1 MRKRIVFAALGASAA
16 AAIAAGVVATG
27 RSTPTSPGPPPG
39 LARVSNAGSP
49 VDSSALDA
57 ADRRTLE
64 TSGVTALRALGR
76 TGGLA
81 FFAATGPDG
90 VTCYVTGAGG
100 RAPRLGSVWC
110 PAISTAE
117 AFPSVSLPVL
127 DLSTYAVDAETGTM
141 RPVLLAGVAAD
152 GIAQVGIRDESGST
166 QWLPVR
172 DNLFGSSRPALGTA
186 AELVAVDASGATVYT
201 RRLEPEP

>member
-1 MRKRIVFAALGASAA
+1 MRKRIVFAVLGASAT
-16 AAIAAGVVATG
+16 AAIAAVVVTSG
-27 RSTPTSPGPPPG
+27 RSTATSPGPPPELG
-39 LARVSNAGSP
+39 RVSNAGSP
-49 VDSSALDA
+49 VDASALDA

-81 FFAATGPDG
+81 FFAGTGPGG
-90 VTCYVTGAGG
+90 VTCYLTGAGG

-110 PAISTAE
+110 PTASTAE
-117 AFPSVSLPVL
+117 AFPSVSMPVL
-127 DLSTYAVDAETGTM
+127 DLSTYAVDAETGAL

-152 GIAQVGIRDESGST
+152 GVAQVGVRDEGGST
-166 QWLPVR
+166 QWLRVR
-172 DNLFGSSRPALGTA
+172 DNLFGASRTELGAA